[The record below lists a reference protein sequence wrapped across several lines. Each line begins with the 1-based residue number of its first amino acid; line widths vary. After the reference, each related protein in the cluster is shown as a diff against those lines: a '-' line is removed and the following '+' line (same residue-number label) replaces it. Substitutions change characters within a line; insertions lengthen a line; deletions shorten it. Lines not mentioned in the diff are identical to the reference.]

1 MAASKHVSLPSPF
14 ASGDPTEWF
23 TRFEICCVAND
34 WDDTV
39 KAKKMP
45 TLQEGEALA
54 VYLDLSEDEKKDY
67 KVARKKL
74 IDRLA
79 PMKFTSLD
87 EFHARK
93 LHPGESLSVFLHM
106 LKRILTQA
114 MPESDAATRQQL
126 LRHQFLSGLPSTVS
140 KQLRAAGTVDDLD
153 AIVQRAKLLMTLEQ
167 TSEKAASV
175 DKVDLDSTIGQ
186 LQQQIA
192 ALTDQVAALS
202 SKRNPAISSESGA
215 RRCFRCHQLGHV
227 QRNCPQAPRCFTCG
241 RPGHFAKN
249 CQSGNG
255 RGMSR
260 MGPRHPQN

>member
-1 MAASKHVSLPSPF
+1 MAASRHVSLPSPF
-14 ASGDPTEWF
+14 VSGDPTEWF

-39 KAKKMP
+39 KARKMP
-45 TLQEGEALA
+45 TLLEGEALA

-67 KVARKKL
+67 KVARQKL
-74 IDRLA
+74 IDRLG

-93 LHPGESLSVFLHM
+93 LHPGESLSVFLHT
-106 LKRILTQA
+106 LKRMLTQA

-126 LRHQFLSGLPSTVS
+126 LRHQFLSGLPSPVS

-175 DKVDLDSTIGQ
+175 DKVDLDSAIGQ

-215 RRCFRCHQLGHV
+215 RRCFRCRQLGHI
-227 QRNCPQAPRCFTCG
+227 QRNCPQALRCFTCG

-255 RGMSR
+255 RGMPW

>member
-1 MAASKHVSLPSPF
+1 MEEAYRSTGPYEVYILGRIPRQEIAPRRILVGLSPHAQTDADPSHAGVRRGYMAA
-14 ASGDPTEWF
+14 A
-23 TRFEICCVAND
+23 A
-34 WDDTV
+34 
-39 KAKKMP
+39 
-45 TLQEGEALA
+45 
-54 VYLDLSEDEKKDY
+54 
-67 KVARKKL
+67 
-74 IDRLA
+74 A
-79 PMKFTSLD
+79 P
-87 EFHARK
+87 
-93 LHPGESLSVFLHM
+93 PV
-106 LKRILTQA
+106 
-114 MPESDAATRQQL
+114 
-126 LRHQFLSGLPSTVS
+126 LSGLPSTGT

-153 AIVQRAKLLMTLEQ
+153 AIVQRAKLLMMLEQ

-241 RPGHFAKN
+241 RPGHYAKN
-249 CQSGNG
+249 CQAGNG
-255 RGMSR
+255 RGMPR

>member
-1 MAASKHVSLPSPF
+1 M
-14 ASGDPTEWF
+14 
-23 TRFEICCVAND
+23 AND

-39 KAKKMP
+39 KARKMP
-45 TLQEGEALA
+45 TLLEGEVLA

-67 KVARKKL
+67 KVARQKL
-74 IDRLA
+74 VDRLA

-93 LHPGESLSVFLHM
+93 LHPGESLSVVLHT
-106 LKRILTQA
+106 LKRMLTQA

-126 LRHQFLSGLPSTVS
+126 LHHRFLSGLPSPVS

-153 AIVQRAKLLMTLEQ
+153 AIVQRAKILMTLEQ

-175 DKVDLDSTIGQ
+175 DKVDLDAAIGQ

-202 SKRNPAISSESGA
+202 SKRNPAILSESGA
-215 RRCFRCHQLGHV
+215 RRCFHCRQLGHV
-227 QRNCPQAPRCFTCG
+227 QRNCPQALRRFTCG

-255 RGMSR
+255 RGMPR

>member
-1 MAASKHVSLPSPF
+1 MV
-14 ASGDPTEWF
+14 
-23 TRFEICCVAND
+23 ND

-39 KAKKMP
+39 KARKMP
-45 TLQEGEALA
+45 TLLEGEALV
-54 VYLDLSEDEKKDY
+54 VYLDVSEDEKKDY
-67 KVARKKL
+67 KVARQKL

-87 EFHARK
+87 KFHARK
-93 LHPGESLSVFLHM
+93 LHPGEFLSFFLHT
-106 LKRILTQA
+106 LKRMLTQA

-126 LRHQFLSGLPSTVS
+126 LRHQFLSGLPSTFN

-153 AIVQRAKLLMTLEQ
+153 VIVQRAKLLMTLEQ

-175 DKVDLDSTIGQ
+175 EKVDLDSAIEQ

-202 SKRNPAISSESGA
+202 SMRNPAISSESGA
-215 RRCFRCHQLGHV
+215 RRCFRCRQLDNV
-227 QRNCPQAPRCFTCG
+227 RRNCPQVLRYFTCG
-241 RPGHFAKN
+241 RSGHFAKN
-249 CQSGNG
+249 CQSQNG
-255 RGMSR
+255 RGMPR

>member
-1 MAASKHVSLPSPF
+1 MAASRHVSLPSPF
-14 ASGDPTEWF
+14 VSGDPTEWF

-39 KAKKMP
+39 KARKMP
-45 TLQEGEALA
+45 TLLEGEALA

-67 KVARKKL
+67 KVARQKL
-74 IDRLA
+74 IDRLG

-93 LHPGESLSVFLHM
+93 LHPGESLSVFLHT
-106 LKRILTQA
+106 LKRMLTQA

-126 LRHQFLSGLPSTVS
+126 LRHQFLSGLPSPVS
-140 KQLRAAGTVDDLD
+140 KQLRAAGTVNDLD
-153 AIVQRAKLLMTLEQ
+153 AIVQRAKLLTTLEQ
-167 TSEKAASV
+167 TSENAASV
-175 DKVDLDSTIGQ
+175 DKVDLDSAIGQ

-192 ALTDQVAALS
+192 ALTDQVAARS

-215 RRCFRCHQLGHV
+215 RRCFRCRQLGHI
-227 QRNCPQAPRCFTCG
+227 QRNCPQALRCFTCG

-255 RGMSR
+255 RGMPW